1 MLRSRPILVMV
12 ALVGLLALSS
22 VLILQAQQVG
32 EIKRNMLAKQDTSI
46 PGYEGVVAQVEFAP
60 GSREA
65 KHTHPGDV
73 FAYLQEGTIVL
84 DVEGKPT
91 TTVKAGE
98 VFFIPAG
105 KVHWGENKGTT
116 PAKALV
122 TFVVEKGKPLSSPAK

>member
-1 MLRSRPILVMV
+1 MHRSRTISVTVLFAV
-12 ALVGLLALSS
+12 LLALSS

-32 EIKRNMLAKQDTSI
+32 EIKRNVLTKQDASI

-60 GSREA
+60 GAREA

-105 KVHWGENKGTT
+105 KVHWGENTGKT